1 MSWFETS
8 GLGSTTL
15 PVIEIAMRFLLA
27 TLFGAVVGF
36 ERELRGHSAGLRTH
50 MLTALAACMFT
61 VLTFEIFHQVRQL
74 DNSPNV
80 DPLRL
85 IEAVTTGVSFLAA
98 GTIIHGSGKVQ
109 GLTTGAGIW
118 LAGAVGVA
126 CGAGFYAIA
135 LMGTV
140 LALIIVVLLRRVER
154 HVLDTK
160 KSRSRSARDD
170 EN

>member
-1 MSWFETS
+1 MTLTETA

-15 PVIEIAMRFLLA
+15 PVLEIALRMLLA
-27 TLFGAVVGF
+27 TFFGAIVGL

-50 MLTALAACMFT
+50 MLTALAASMFT
-61 VLTFEIFHQVRQL
+61 ILTFEIFHQVRQI

-85 IEAVTTGVSFLAA
+85 IEAVTAGVSFLAA

-126 CGAGFYAIA
+126 SGSGFYAIA

-140 LALIIVVLLRRVER
+140 LAVVIVVLLRGVER
-154 HVLDTK
+154 HLLDTK
-160 KSRSRSARDD
+160 EPKSAGDGD
-170 EN
+170 NDN